1 MTRTSPI
8 PTGTGF
14 DDGLVQHLL
23 ARALALPAEVPM
35 LGISGL
41 QGSGKS
47 TLARQ
52 LVAAARQQGLH
63 AVALSLDDFY
73 LGRRER
79 RELSRRV
86 HPLLAQ
92 RGPPGTHDVGL
103 ACRTLDALQE
113 MQPGGEVRVPRFDK
127 LTDTRLPPPRWIR
140 VREPPRLIVFEGWF
154 LGVRPQPAQALIE
167 PVNRM
172 EREHDADGRWRR
184 WCNHSLN
191 DYAALWQRLDWL
203 CWLKA
208 PGFEIVRDWRWQQ
221 EYTLQQLQPRRRAM
235 DRAQVDDFILAFER
249 ISRHAQDTLAGIADE
264 TIELD
269 ERRRPVEPDAR
280 SRPR

>member
-8 PTGTGF
+8 PTRTGF
-14 DDGLVQHLL
+14 DDGLVQRLL
-23 ARALALPAEVPM
+23 ARALALPAKVPV

-52 LVAAARQQGLH
+52 IVLAARQRGIPAL
-63 AVALSLDDFY
+63 ALSLDDFY

-127 LTDTRLPPPRWIR
+127 LTDTRLPPSRWTR

-154 LGVRPQPAQALIE
+154 LGVRPQSAQALIE
-167 PVNRM
+167 PVNRT

-184 WCNHSLN
+184 WCNHALA
-191 DYAALWQRLDWL
+191 DYAALWQRIDWL

-221 EYTLQQLQPRRRAM
+221 ECTLQQSQPRRRAM

-269 ERRRPVEPDAR
+269 ERRRPVEPNAR

>member
-1 MTRTSPI
+1 MARPSHTPAA
-8 PTGTGF
+8 PGF
-14 DDGLVQHLL
+14 DDALVQRLL
-23 ARALALPAEVPM
+23 ARARALPAQVPVF
-35 LGISGL
+35 GITGL

-52 LVAAARQQGLH
+52 LVSAARTAGVEAL
-63 AVALSLDDFY
+63 ALSLDDFY

-92 RGPPGTHDVGL
+92 RGPPGTHDVAL
-103 ACRTLDALQE
+103 ACRTLDSLRG
-113 MQPGGEVRVPRFDK
+113 MRPGAIVRVPRFDK
-127 LTDTRLPPPRWIR
+127 LADTRLPPSRWTS
-140 VREPPRLIVFEGWF
+140 VRGRPGLIVLEGWF
-154 LGVRPQPAQALIE
+154 LGVRPQPAQALVE

-172 EREHDADGRWRR
+172 EREQDPDSSWRR
-184 WCNHSLN
+184 WCNHALA

-221 EYTLQQLQPRRRAM
+221 ECTLQRAQPKRQAM
-235 DRAQVDDFILAFER
+235 DRAQVENFVLAFER

-264 TIELD
+264 VIELD
-269 ERRRPVEPDAR
+269 ARRRPR
-280 SRPR
+280 

>member
-1 MTRTSPI
+1 MAGLSHTPVA
-8 PTGTGF
+8 TGF
-14 DDGLVQHLL
+14 DDDLVQRLL
-23 ARALALPAEVPM
+23 ARALALPARVPVF
-35 LGISGL
+35 GISGL

-52 LVAAARQQGLH
+52 LVVAARSQGVKAL
-63 AVALSLDDFY
+63 ALSLDDFY

-92 RGPPGTHDVGL
+92 RGPPGTHDIAL
-103 ACRTLDALQE
+103 ACGTLDSLRG
-113 MQPGGEVRVPRFDK
+113 MRPGETVRAPRFDK
-127 LTDTRLPPPRWIR
+127 LSDTRLQPSRWTP
-140 VREPPRLIVFEGWF
+140 VRERPRLIVFEGWF
-154 LGVRPQPAQALIE
+154 LGVRPQSAEALID

-172 EREHDADGRWRR
+172 EREQDPDGSWRR
-184 WCNHSLN
+184 WCNQALA

-208 PGFEIVRDWRWQQ
+208 PDFEIVRDWRWQQ
-221 EYTLQQLQPRRRAM
+221 ECTLQQSQPRRRAM
-235 DRAQVDDFILAFER
+235 DRAQVETFVLAFER

-264 TIELD
+264 VIELD
-269 ERRRPVEPDAR
+269 ARRDPVDRDAQA
-280 SRPR
+280 RPR